1 MKKTFLMVLS
11 TIVATLVL
19 GGATSCKEIA
29 KSVTEALS
37 DSDSVAVASDSVPSE
52 LPRTLDNA
60 PAPKGNIT
68 TWLVAGFNED
78 GGYRMFIVEGNESRF
93 IQDNLGTTDTIY
105 VLRLVS
111 YEQTKD
117 EKAPVEGGGYS
128 EDIEGNLVVDA
139 YDPATKAFVGRY
151 EGQYSSGGE
160 YDENDELV
168 HCGESYGGTFT
179 KADGTKEEFSYYGD

>member
-117 EKAPVEGGGYS
+117 EKEPVEGGGYS

-160 YDENDELV
+160 YDENNELV

>member
-179 KADGTKEEFSYYGD
+179 RADGTKEEFSYYGD

>member
-11 TIVATLVL
+11 IIVATLVL
-19 GGATSCKEIA
+19 GGTTSCKEIV

-37 DSDSVAVASDSVPSE
+37 DSDSVAVASGSVSSE

-117 EKAPVEGGGYS
+117 EKEPVEGGGYS